1 MKKISKFLIIFLL
14 IIFNN
19 VNAIENKI
27 ILKVNNDIIT
37 SLDVFEEINRLKF
50 FNKNL
55 NQLKKEE
62 VYQISLQS
70 ILKYKIKKNEVTKY
84 FKEIKIDNKDY
95 LNTLI
100 ENTYK
105 NFGFKNL
112 IDFKEELKNNKI
124 SYELFL
130 EKLKVDILWNQ
141 IIFVKYSDKI
151 IINENDLKNQIQN
164 QSTFITSFEIK
175 EIVFSVTN
183 VNDLDSVYQQIKKDI
198 NELGFENAAIKH
210 SISNTA
216 KSGGNIGW
224 VDENQLNKEIREK
237 LNEIPTGSISNPIR
251 IPSGFVILKK
261 IDVKKVDNKLDF
273 DQELSKLINYQKQ
286 SQLENYSNIYFNK
299 VKKDTEI
306 NAP

>member
-1 MKKISKFLIIFLL
+1 MKKINKFLIILFL

-286 SQLENYSNIYFNK
+286 TQLENYSNIYFNK

>member
-14 IIFNN
+14 IIFNH

-175 EIVFSVTN
+175 EIVFNVTN
-183 VNDLDSVYQQIKKDI
+183 VNDLDNVYQQIKKDI

-286 SQLENYSNIYFNK
+286 TQLENYSNIYFNK

>member
-1 MKKISKFLIIFLL
+1 MKKINKFLIIFFL

-70 ILKYKIKKNEVTKY
+70 ILKYKIKKNEATKY

-286 SQLENYSNIYFNK
+286 TQLENYSNIYFNK

>member
-112 IDFKEELKNNKI
+112 IDFK
-124 SYELFL
+124 
-130 EKLKVDILWNQ
+130 
-141 IIFVKYSDKI
+141 
-151 IINENDLKNQIQN
+151 
-164 QSTFITSFEIK
+164 
-175 EIVFSVTN
+175 
-183 VNDLDSVYQQIKKDI
+183 
-198 NELGFENAAIKH
+198 
-210 SISNTA
+210 
-216 KSGGNIGW
+216 
-224 VDENQLNKEIREK
+224 
-237 LNEIPTGSISNPIR
+237 
-251 IPSGFVILKK
+251 
-261 IDVKKVDNKLDF
+261 
-273 DQELSKLINYQKQ
+273 
-286 SQLENYSNIYFNK
+286 
-299 VKKDTEI
+299 
-306 NAP
+306 

>member
-1 MKKISKFLIIFLL
+1 MKKISKFLIIFFL

-124 SYELFL
+124 SYKLFL

-286 SQLENYSNIYFNK
+286 TQLENYSNIYFNK

>member
-1 MKKISKFLIIFLL
+1 MKKISKFLIIFFL

-251 IPSGFVILKK
+251 IPGGFVILKK

-286 SQLENYSNIYFNK
+286 TQLENYSNIYFNK

>member
-1 MKKISKFLIIFLL
+1 MKIISKFLIIFLL

-70 ILKYKIKKNEVTKY
+70 ILKYKIKKNEITKY

-175 EIVFSVTN
+175 EIVFNVTN

-198 NELGFENAAIKH
+198 
-210 SISNTA
+210 ISNTA

-251 IPSGFVILKK
+251 IPGGFVILKK

-273 DQELSKLINYQKQ
+273 DQELNKLINYQKQ
-286 SQLENYSNIYFNK
+286 TQLENYSNIYFNK
-299 VKKDTEI
+299 VKKDT
-306 NAP
+306 

>member
-1 MKKISKFLIIFLL
+1 MKKINKFLIILFL

-70 ILKYKIKKNEVTKY
+70 VLKYRIKQNEVIKN
-84 FKEIKIDNKDY
+84 FKEVKFDNKGY

-105 NFGFKNL
+105 NLGFKNL
-112 IDFKEELKNNKI
+112 TDFKNELNINKI
-124 SYELFL
+124 SYELFV
-130 EKLKVDILWNQ
+130 EKLKVDILWNR
-141 IIFVKYSDKI
+141 IIFLKYSDKI
-151 IINENDLKNQIQN
+151 IINENELNSI
-164 QSTFITSFEIK
+164 
-175 EIVFSVTN
+175 
-183 VNDLDSVYQQIKKDI
+183 YQLIKKDI
-198 NELGFENAAIKH
+198 DELGFENAAIKH

-216 KSGGNIGW
+216 KDGGNIGW
-224 VDENQLNKEIREK
+224 IDENQLNNEIKER
-237 LNEIPTGSISNPIR
+237 LNEIPNGSITKPIR
-251 IPSGFVILKK
+251 IASVFAVLKK
-261 IDVKKVDNKLDF
+261 INIKKEQNNLDF
-273 DQELSKLINYQKQ
+273 DQELNKLINFQKQ
-286 SQLENYSNIYFNK
+286 TQLENYSNIYFNK
-299 VKKDTEI
+299 VKKDIKI

>member
-19 VNAIENKI
+19 VIAIENKI

-151 IINENDLKNQIQN
+151 IINENDLKNQILN

-175 EIVFSVTN
+175 EIVFNVTN

-286 SQLENYSNIYFNK
+286 TQLENYSNIYFNK

>member
-286 SQLENYSNIYFNK
+286 TQLENYSNIYFNK

>member
-1 MKKISKFLIIFLL
+1 M
-14 IIFNN
+14 IIFNH

-37 SLDVFEEINRLKF
+37 SLDVFEEINKLKF

-151 IINENDLKNQIQN
+151 IINENDLKNQILN

-175 EIVFSVTN
+175 EIVFNVTN
-183 VNDLDSVYQQIKKDI
+183 VNDLDNVYQQIKKDI

-286 SQLENYSNIYFNK
+286 TQLENYSNIYFNK

>member
-1 MKKISKFLIIFLL
+1 MKKINKFLIIFLL

-19 VNAIENKI
+19 ANAIENKI

-50 FNKNL
+50 YNKNL

-62 VYQISLQS
+62 VYQIALQS
-70 ILKYKIKKNEVTKY
+70 LIKYKIKENEVIKN

-95 LNTLI
+95 LNTII

-105 NFGFKNL
+105 NLGFKDSLN
-112 IDFKEELKNNKI
+112 FKNELNNNKI

-130 EKLKVDILWNQ
+130 EKLKVDMLWNQ

-151 IINENDLKNQIQN
+151 TINEDELKNQIQN
-164 QSTFITSFEIK
+164 QSTNLTSFEIK
-175 EIVFSVTN
+175 EIVFSVAN
-183 VNDLDSVYQQIKKDI
+183 SNDLDRVYQLIKKDI
-198 NELGFENAAIKH
+198 EELGFENAAIKH

-216 KSGGNIGW
+216 AEGGYVGW
-224 VDENQLNKEIREK
+224 IDENQLNKEIEVK
-237 LNEIPTGSISNPIR
+237 LNKIPTGSITKPFR

-261 IDVKKVDNKLDF
+261 INTKKLDHNLDF
-273 DQELSKLINYQKQ
+273 DQELNKLINFQKQ
-286 SQLENYSNIYFNK
+286 TQLENYSNIYFNR
-299 VKKDTEI
+299 VKKDIKI